1 MKALFICDNKEEWNL
16 LTNLFHAHFSSVDL
30 TCVQKGQDALDT
42 LMFDANFNMILIECS
57 LKETNPTHLA
67 ENIYDT
73 IGPRPLIFIGTEAMV
88 KDRVD
93 DNFFNAHDVI
103 SIYHKPYEPQEL
115 VEVINEAI
123 GWSKQQE
130 FEDSI
135 VEIQPEDL
143 LPLKLRNFYL
153 YDQVPFDVYIEL
165 TKTKYLK
172 AISANKK
179 YPQSTIQDFRKRNIK
194 FLYLEKN
201 EHLKFLE
208 NSIAK
213 ISQSFHQIRSE
224 DSQRRMQT
232 LIAATLVSHQYI
244 RDVGVSDTLKGF
256 VDLIIEQISK
266 TFEEHNSLTD
276 ILLNFPLE
284 HGDLAEQA
292 VLKALMC
299 EYMVRALGWKSD
311 STRAKTS
318 LASLLHDSF
327 LEREE
332 WAVITYKDHPHLDD
346 IEKVSR
352 ENFIN
357 HPLKAAETAH
367 FFTQYP
373 DVDFIIEQ
381 HHEQPDGTGFP
392 RGISTGK
399 ITKLSAIFIL
409 ANNFV
414 IQLVIN
420 GVTRSTIR
428 NICQSFE
435 GLYNV
440 GNFKE
445 PFNELLKELKR
456 K

>member
-16 LTNLFHAHFSSVDL
+16 LTNLFHAHFSSVAL
-30 TCVQKGQDALDT
+30 TCVQKGQEALDT
-42 LMFDANFNMILIECS
+42 LMFDANFNMIMIECS
-57 LKETNPTHLA
+57 LKESDPTHLA
-67 ENIYDT
+67 ENIYET

-93 DNFFNAHDVI
+93 ENFFNAHDVI
-103 SIYHKPYEPQEL
+103 SIYQKPYEPQEL

-135 VEIQPEDL
+135 VEIEAENL

-153 YDQVPFDVYIEL
+153 YDKVPFDVYIEL

-201 EHLKFLE
+201 EHLNFLE
-208 NSIAK
+208 NSITK
-213 ISQSFHQIRSE
+213 ISQSFHQIRSD

-232 LIAATLVSHQYI
+232 LIAATLVTHQYI

-256 VDLIIEQISK
+256 VDLIIEQVSK
-266 TFEEHNSLTD
+266 CFEEHNSLVD

-292 VLKALMC
+292 VLKALMS
-299 EYMVRALGWKSD
+299 EYMVRSLGWKSD

-318 LASLLHDSF
+318 LASLIHDAF

-346 IEKVSR
+346 IEKSSR

-392 RGISTGK
+392 RGINAGK

-420 GVTRSTIR
+420 GVTKSTIR

-435 GLYNV
+435 GLYSI